1 MSLFLP
7 VSRNYAEQCSIFKS
21 EFRDTEMQ
29 HFPIYVSTR
38 NQRIVVSGGSAAAI
52 AKLRLLMKT
61 EATMLVYALSPAIQI
76 VKWGHEKRITL
87 VERRLMPGDASG
99 ALLVYGANE
108 DEAEDARVA
117 EIARAEG
124 IMVNVVDN
132 LDDSDFITPAIVD
145 RDPLTIAIGTEGAA
159 PVLARAIK
167 ADIEARLS
175 PEIGLLARLGKAF
188 RPLAERLPMGRA
200 RRAFWAE
207 YYFDRG
213 PKVLA
218 TGGVLAVTHDLD
230 DLLDRHLNSGPPEG
244 HVDFVSADSDDPE
257 LLTLKARKALD
268 AADVVIFDTGVHPQI
283 LELVRRE
290 ALIIAASDVRVVITH
305 AERGAHVVRLIRGAN
320 ADLMPVARARVN
332 FRDIPAVLSP
342 IKHKEQVI

>member
-1 MSLFLP
+1 
-7 VSRNYAEQCSIFKS
+7 
-21 EFRDTEMQ
+21 MQ
-29 HFPIYVSTR
+29 HFPIFVSTS
-38 NQRIVVSGGSAAAI
+38 NQRVVVSGVGAAAI

-61 EATMLVYALSPAIQI
+61 EATLLVYALSPAAQI

-87 VERRLMPGDASG
+87 VERRMMSGDAAG

-108 DEAEDARVA
+108 DAVEDARVA
-117 EIARAEG
+117 KIGRAEG
-124 IMVNVVDN
+124 VMVNVVDN
-132 LDDSDFITPAIVD
+132 LNGSDFITPAIVD
-145 RDPLTIAIGTEGAA
+145 RDPVTIAIGTEGAA
-159 PVLARAIK
+159 PILARAIK
-167 ADIEARLS
+167 ADIEERLS

-230 DLLDRHLNSGPPEG
+230 DLLDQHLNSGPTKG
-244 HVDFVSADSDDPE
+244 HVDFVTADSDDPE

-268 AADVVIFDTGVHPQI
+268 SADVVVFDAGVHPQI
-283 LELVRRE
+283 LELARRE
-290 ALIIAASDVRVVITH
+290 ALIVEAGDVRAVIDH
-305 AERGAHVVRLIRGAN
+305 AKRGAHVVRLIQGAN
-320 ADLMPVARARVN
+320 TDLMSVARAGVS
-332 FRDIPAVLSP
+332 FHDIPAVSSP
-342 IKHKEQVI
+342 IKQKEQVI